1 MYPPT
6 PDRRQS
12 KTFLTIDQRH
22 RRIQIEGRHGVWT
35 PPLPPPPPLIGFQ
48 SNTGPDPWKIKKLQ
62 MYEASI
68 QCWFYIGP
76 MVARLLSL
84 LPSSTKK
91 IVIKVGP
98 PLTPRMSTYQKSLET
113 VFLIAICRHSSDKL
127 QSNSLLLTTLSTFVD
142 RINVLDCRLS
152 DEPPSSSCWVC
163 SIESPWR
170 GFTYEC
176 PQHAEISLAW
186 P

>member
-1 MYPPT
+1 
-6 PDRRQS
+6 
-12 KTFLTIDQRH
+12 
-22 RRIQIEGRHGVWT
+22 
-35 PPLPPPPPLIGFQ
+35 
-48 SNTGPDPWKIKKLQ
+48 

-91 IVIKVGP
+91 IVVKVGP

-113 VFLIAICRHSSDKL
+113 VFSIAICRHSSDKL
-127 QSNSLLLTTLSTFVD
+127 QSNSLLLTILSTFVD

-176 PQHAEISLAW
+176 PQHAEIRYDLRCQKLKYSLSASNFKGFKLQSRNR
-186 P
+186 PCV

>member
-1 MYPPT
+1 
-6 PDRRQS
+6 
-12 KTFLTIDQRH
+12 
-22 RRIQIEGRHGVWT
+22 
-35 PPLPPPPPLIGFQ
+35 
-48 SNTGPDPWKIKKLQ
+48 

-91 IVIKVGP
+91 IVVKVGP

-113 VFLIAICRHSSDKL
+113 VFSIAICRHSSDKL
-127 QSNSLLLTTLSTFVD
+127 QSNSLLLTILSTFVD

-152 DEPPSSSCWVC
+152 DEPPSSSC
-163 SIESPWR
+163 
-170 GFTYEC
+170 
-176 PQHAEISLAW
+176 
-186 P
+186 

>member
-1 MYPPT
+1 
-6 PDRRQS
+6 
-12 KTFLTIDQRH
+12 
-22 RRIQIEGRHGVWT
+22 
-35 PPLPPPPPLIGFQ
+35 
-48 SNTGPDPWKIKKLQ
+48 

-98 PLTPRMSTYQKSLET
+98 PLIPRMSTYQKSLET

-152 DEPPSSSCWVC
+152 DEPPSSSC
-163 SIESPWR
+163 
-170 GFTYEC
+170 
-176 PQHAEISLAW
+176 
-186 P
+186 

>member
-6 PDRRQS
+6 PGRRQS

-35 PPLPPPPPLIGFQ
+35 PPPPLDWVSKAILVRI
-48 SNTGPDPWKIKKLQ
+48 PEKIKKLQ
-62 MYEASI
+62 MHEASI

-91 IVIKVGP
+91 ILVKVGP

-113 VFLIAICRHSSDKL
+113 VFSIAICCHSSDKL
-127 QSNSLLLTTLSTFVD
+127 QSKTLLLTILSTYVD

-152 DEPPSSSCWVC
+152 DEPPSSSC
-163 SIESPWR
+163 
-170 GFTYEC
+170 
-176 PQHAEISLAW
+176 
-186 P
+186 

>member
-22 RRIQIEGRHGVWT
+22 RRIQRGEWGSRPR
-35 PPLPPPPPLIGFQ
+35 PPPPPPPLIEKEKKGFL
-48 SNTGPDPWKIKKLQ
+48 SNTGPDPWKIKKNLQ
-62 MYEASI
+62 MYDASI
-68 QCWFYIGP
+68 QSWFYVGP

-91 IVIKVGP
+91 IVVKVGP
-98 PLTPRMSTYQKSLET
+98 PLTPRMNAYQNSLET
-113 VFLIAICRHSSDKL
+113 VFSIAICRHSKT
-127 QSNSLLLTTLSTFVD
+127 LLLTILSTFVD

-152 DEPPSSSCWVC
+152 DEPPSCSSWVC

>member
-1 MYPPT
+1 
-6 PDRRQS
+6 
-12 KTFLTIDQRH
+12 
-22 RRIQIEGRHGVWT
+22 
-35 PPLPPPPPLIGFQ
+35 
-48 SNTGPDPWKIKKLQ
+48 

-91 IVIKVGP
+91 IVVKVGP

-113 VFLIAICRHSSDKL
+113 VFSIAICRHSSDKL
-127 QSNSLLLTTLSTFVD
+127 QSNSLLLTILSTFVD

-186 P
+186 PKMSKVEIFFVGFKLQRLQTSKPKSPLSIKWHTWQNTVIE